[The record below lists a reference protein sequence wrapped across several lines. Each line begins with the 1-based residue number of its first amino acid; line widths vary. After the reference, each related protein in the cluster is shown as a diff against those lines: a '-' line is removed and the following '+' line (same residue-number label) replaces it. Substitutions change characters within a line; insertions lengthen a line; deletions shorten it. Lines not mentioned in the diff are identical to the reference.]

1 MQKTQSNLLDSNNV
15 NEQLDSFYSIID
27 TLGRFVAKGILATA
41 SGIDACKL
49 SKGVYVIR
57 IGKDFKSKFIKE

>member
-1 MQKTQSNLLDSNNV
+1 LQKTQSNLLDSNNV

-27 TLGRFVAKGILATA
+27 TLGRVVAKGIATA

>member
-27 TLGRFVAKGILATA
+27 TLGRVVAKGIATA
-41 SGIDACKL
+41 SGIDVSKL